1 MEKGNKRKLLKL
13 VGVLLVLV
21 AIIEVSFAYFL
32 VNLNGTKKY
41 VLTVNSLRI
50 YLDESKNV
58 GDIVSGSKNIPVTDK
73 EGKETTPYLFSIV
86 NEENFPVTYTI
97 YLDEDDDSTTPIYGL
112 RYNLTMNEESI
123 DKTEGIEDLG
133 TKGNRVLH
141 STTIPGN
148 TTYNYTLKI
157 WLGLNAGNDCK
168 GTKYSGHLRIE
179 GEQNGEV
186 YQDTVLNGTDPVLT
200 DNLIPVKIESDGVVR
215 RASLYDEWYNYE
227 NKLWANA
234 IVLEDKTK
242 EVKVE
247 EVIPESDIQ
256 SYFVW
261 IPKYSYQL
269 WNLEEYSSITNMDSS
284 KIHTIPIRFG
294 TENTTDAKE
303 GECTTP
309 TSGNGNCKVYDYM
322 THPAFLSFDSTGFWV
337 GKFESG
343 YKGATSIETA
353 QVNSSDSTKLQIKP
367 DVYSWRNITVGNA
380 FKVSY
385 DYLRNDESHMM
396 KNTEWGA
403 VAYLQH
409 SEYGSSVNVEINNN
423 NAYKT
428 GYASV
433 ISPTLG
439 YNAGASIPG
448 NLNGTTPDVTLS
460 YNTKFGYKASTTGNI
475 TGIYDMSGGAWE
487 YVTGYNI
494 DANTVGGSSELTSIY
509 GDFFTNSRWEKYY
522 DQYSNAE
529 VDASK
534 YQTGLLGDAT
544 REMGPFGT
552 VKDPDGSSRYRTSW
566 YGDLAHFV
574 YPVNPWFGRGGVWIY
589 GVASGVFA
597 FGSSSGRVSTI
608 FSFRVVLTP

>member
-1 MEKGNKRKLLKL
+1 MKKKRIFI
-13 VGVLLVLV
+13 VLLLV
-21 AIIEVSFAYFL
+21 AMFALGTSFAYFL
-32 VNLNGTKKY
+32 VNLRGTKKY

-179 GEQNGEV
+179 GEQNGGEV

-200 DNLIPVKIESDGVVR
+200 DNLIPVKIDNDGTVR

-227 NKLWANA
+227 NKIWANA

-242 EVKVE
+242 EVKVGE
-247 EVIPESDIQ
+247 IIPENDIQ

-269 WNLEEYSSITNMDSS
+269 WNLEKYEGISNQESG
-284 KIHTIPIRFG
+284 KIHTILIRFG
-294 TENTTDAKE
+294 TENTTDTKE

-322 THPAFLSFDSTGFWV
+322 THPAFLSFDSTGVWV
-337 GKFESG
+337 GKFESS
-343 YKGATSIETA
+343 YKRATSTETA

-367 DVYSWRNITVGNA
+367 DVYSWRNITLGNA

-385 DYLRNDESHMM
+385 DYLRSDESHLM

-409 SEYGSSVNVEINNN
+409 SKYGSMTSIRMNNN

-433 ISPTLG
+433 AEPTLG
-439 YNAGASIPG
+439 FNTGEISIPG
-448 NLNGTTPDVTLS
+448 NLNGTTSDITQY
-460 YNTKFGYKASTTGNI
+460 YNTKVGYTASTTGNI
-475 TGIYDMSGGAWE
+475 SGIYDMSGGAWE
-487 YVTGYNI
+487 YVMGYNI
-494 DANTVGGSSELTSIY
+494 NANAVGGGSELTSIY
-509 GDFFTNSRWEKYY
+509 GDFFTNSKWGKYY
-522 DQYSNAE
+522 DKYSNAE

-544 REMGPFGT
+544 REMGPFGS
-552 VKDPDGSSRYRTSW
+552 VKDPDGVTRYRASW
-566 YGDLAHFV
+566 YGEFAAFV
-574 YPVNPWFGRGGVWIY
+574 HPVHPWLERGGSWHN
-589 GVASGVFA
+589 GVASGTFA
-597 FGSSSGRVSTI
+597 FNLYSGGVHTA
-608 FSFRVVLTP
+608 FSFRVILTP

>member
-1 MEKGNKRKLLKL
+1 MKKKRIFI
-13 VGVLLVLV
+13 VLLLV
-21 AIIEVSFAYFL
+21 AMFALGTSFAYFL
-32 VNLNGTKKY
+32 VNLRGTKKY

-97 YLDEDDDSTTPIYGL
+97 YLDEDDDSTTPTYGL
-112 RYNLTMNEESI
+112 RYNLMMDEESI

-179 GEQNGEV
+179 GEQNGGEV

-200 DNLIPVKIESDGVVR
+200 DNLIPVKIDNDGTVR

-227 NKLWANA
+227 EKLWANA

-242 EVKVE
+242 EVKVGE
-247 EVIPESDIQ
+247 IIPESDIQ

-269 WNLEEYSSITNMDSS
+269 WNLEKYEGISNQESG

-294 TENTTDAKE
+294 TENTMDSND

-322 THPAFLSFDSTGFWV
+322 THPAFLAFDSTGFWV

-343 YKGATSIETA
+343 YKGATTTA
-353 QVNSSDSTKLQIKP
+353 EAGVNSSDSTKLQIKP
-367 DVYSWRNITVGNA
+367 DIYSWRNITVGNA
-380 FKVSY
+380 FKASY
-385 DYLRNDESHMM
+385 DYLREEESHMM

-403 VAYLQH
+403 ASYLHH
-409 SEYGSSVNVEINNN
+409 SNFGNSTSIRNNN
-423 NAYKT
+423 HFSYKT

-433 ISPTLG
+433 IEPTLE
-439 YNAGASIPG
+439 YSSTSSDG
-448 NLNGTTPDVTLS
+448 NLYGSDSSVTLP
-460 YNTKFGYKASTTGNI
+460 YNTSTGYSASTTGNI
-475 TGIYDMSGGAWE
+475 SGIYDMSGGAWE
-487 YVTGYNI
+487 YVMGYNLN
-494 DANTVGGSSELTSIY
+494 ASSVGGNSELTNIY
-509 GDFFTNSRWEKYY
+509 SDFFTNSTWEKYY
-522 DQYSNAE
+522 DKYSNSE
-529 VDASK
+529 VNDAK
-534 YQTGLLGDAT
+534 YQSGLIGDAT
-544 REMGPFGT
+544 REMGPFGAI
-552 VKDPDGSSRYRTSW
+552 KYQNSSNRHRSSW
-566 YGDLAHFV
+566 YGDFAH
-574 YPVNPWFGRGGVWIY
+574 YPYPGKSWFARGGDWGL
-589 GVASGVFA
+589 GVESGIFA
-597 FGSSSGRVSTI
+597 FYNVTGEANKAL
-608 FSFRVVLTP
+608 SFRVVLTPAK

>member
-1 MEKGNKRKLLKL
+1 MKKKRIFI
-13 VGVLLVLV
+13 VLLLI
-21 AIIEVSFAYFL
+21 AMFALGTSFAYFL
-32 VNLNGTKKY
+32 VNLRGTKKY

-242 EVKVE
+242 EVKVGE
-247 EVIPESDIQ
+247 IIPENDIQ

-269 WNLEEYSSITNMDSS
+269 WNLEEHSGVTNMDSS
-284 KIHTIPIRFG
+284 KVHTIPIRFG

-337 GKFESG
+337 GKYESG

-353 QVNSSDSTKLQIKP
+353 QVNSNDSTKLQIKP
-367 DVYSWRNITVGNA
+367 DVYSWRGVTLGNA

-385 DYLRNDESHMM
+385 DYLRSDESHLI

-409 SEYGSSVNVEINNN
+409 SNYGSSMSVRNNN
-423 NAYKT
+423 NSFYKT

-433 ISPTLG
+433 NEPTLG
-439 YNAGASIPG
+439 YNGGASILG
-448 NLNGTTPDVTLS
+448 NLIGTDINITLP
-460 YNTKFGYKASTTGNI
+460 YNSKIGNVASTTGNI

-487 YVTGYNI
+487 YTMGYNI
-494 DANTVGGSSELTSIY
+494 EATILGGASELVNNY
-509 GDFFTNSRWEKYY
+509 NDFFSNNQWNKYY
-522 DQYSNAE
+522 DKYSNSII
-529 VDASK
+529 DNTK
-534 YQTGLLGDAT
+534 YQSGILGDAT
-544 REMGPFGT
+544 REMGPFGNIQ
-552 VKDPDGSSRYRTSW
+552 DPDGNQRHRTSW
-566 YGDLAHFV
+566 YGDLAYFIV
-574 YPVNPWFGRGGVWIY
+574 PTYPWFARGGHWLN
-589 GVASGVFA
+589 GVVSGIFA
-597 FGSSSGRVSTI
+597 FNNPNGEAGADI
-608 FSFRVVLTP
+608 SFRVVLTP

>member
-1 MEKGNKRKLLKL
+1 MKKKRILILLL
-13 VGVLLVLV
+13 LIIGFVLGT
-21 AIIEVSFAYFL
+21 SFAYFL
-32 VNLNGTKKY
+32 VNLRGTKKY

-112 RYNLTMNEESI
+112 RYHLMMNEESI

-179 GEQNGEV
+179 GEQNGGEI
-186 YQDTVLNGTDPVLT
+186 YQDKILNGTDPVLT
-200 DNLIPVKIESDGVVR
+200 DNLIPVKIESDGTVR

-227 NKLWANA
+227 EKLWANA

-242 EVKVE
+242 EIKVGE
-247 EVIPESDIQ
+247 IIPESDIQ

-269 WNLEEYSSITNMDSS
+269 WNLEEYSSVTNMDSTRV
-284 KIHTIPIRFG
+284 HTIPIRFG

-385 DYLRNDESHMM
+385 DYLRSDESHMM

-409 SEYGSSVNVEINNN
+409 SNYGSSMSVRNNN
-423 NAYKT
+423 NSSYKT

-433 ISPTLG
+433 NEPTLG
-439 YNAGASIPG
+439 YNNGTSIEG
-448 NLNGTTPDVTLS
+448 NLNGTTSDVTQA
-460 YNTKFGYKASTTGNI
+460 YNTKVGYTASTTGNI
-475 TGIYDMSGGAWE
+475 SGIYDMAGGASE
-487 YVTGYNI
+487 YVMGYNTSA
-494 DANTVGGSSELTSIY
+494 DTVGGNSGITNLYE
-509 GDFFTNSRWEKYY
+509 DFFTNSEWEKYY
-522 DQYSNAE
+522 NRYSNE
-529 VDASK
+529 NDYDNDYK
-534 YQTGLLGDAT
+534 TGLLGDAT
-544 REMGPFGT
+544 REMGPFGNGT
-552 VKDPDGSSRYRTSW
+552 DPDGTTRHRSSW
-566 YGDLAHFV
+566 YGDFSHFV
-574 YPVNPWFGRGGVWIY
+574 RPEDSWLTRGSSMFNGVI
-589 GVASGVFA
+589 SGIFA
-597 FGSSSGRVSTI
+597 FCFADGAIDASYSS
-608 FSFRVVLTP
+608 FSYRVVLTP